1 MKTLE
6 DLLAD
11 IDLEPLT
18 RMEFVYEEIK
28 ADWLYQFSEGLSKIG
43 VDIDTSYL
51 DDFLESTSL
60 KAFNQSLDEFM
71 ETLSTPS
78 IEFTT
83 NKKAR

>member
-18 RMEFVYEEIK
+18 RMEFAYEEIK

-43 VDIDTSYL
+43 VDIDTTYL
-51 DDFLESTSL
+51 DDFLESPSL
-60 KAFNQSLDEFM
+60 KAFNQSLDEFI
-71 ETLSTPS
+71 ESLYSPS
-78 IEFTT
+78 FEVTT

>member
-6 DLLAD
+6 DWLAD

-18 RMEFVYEEIK
+18 RIEFEYEEIK
-28 ADWLYQFSEGLSKIG
+28 ADWLYLFANGLADIG
-43 VDIDTSYL
+43 IELDTSYL
-51 DDFLESTSL
+51 DDFLESPSL
-60 KAFNQSLDEFM
+60 KAFNQSLDEFVA
-71 ETLSTPS
+71 TLSTPS

>member
-11 IDLEPLT
+11 IDLEPLN
-18 RMEFVYEEIK
+18 RLEFEYEEIK

-43 VDIDTSYL
+43 VDIDTTYL
-51 DDFLESTSL
+51 DDFLESPSL

-78 IEFTT
+78 MEFTT